1 MKRKIVVLL
10 TCLCVFGACGC
21 SSDHQAKNEVDT
33 QLQVVNSENT
43 ETTEISAAESLE
55 ETSEASSEKEET
67 KVISFEPDT
76 PVNYRGKELQ
86 LSYQE
91 DSVKIQYGDAEYEIN
106 DYVEWIDTGYILEID
121 DTGFY
126 TIIQVCSAND
136 WVTSYIVKYNGNTL
150 DEIAVQN
157 GGVQDASSIS
167 GNQITFH
174 TRADVFGTYGV
185 KIPMRLEN
193 DQLTSVDDFIK
204 FNNEPDP
211 EIYDTLDSPEA
222 KAIYNKEGYKVLT
235 LKRRLKAMSDD
246 GDIEI
251 EEGEQIIPY
260 GFDEKEKKFYFIYHD
275 KQYYFT
281 YEEGDGGYPLTIDG
295 VDQDDMFVYLPYA
308 G

>member
-235 LKRRLKAMSDD
+235 LKRRLKAMSDE
-246 GDIEI
+246 GEIEI
-251 EEGEQIIPY
+251 GEGEQIIPY

-281 YEEGDGGYPLTIDG
+281 YEEGDGGYPSTIDG

>member
-10 TCLCVFGACGC
+10 TCLCVFSACGC

-55 ETSEASSEKEET
+55 ETLEASSEKEET

-260 GFDEKEKKFYFIYHD
+260 GFDEKEKKYYFIYHD
-275 KQYYFT
+275 KQCYFT
-281 YEEGDGGYPLTIDG
+281 YEEGHGGYPLTIDG
-295 VDQDDMFVYLPYA
+295 VNQDDMFVYLPYA

>member
-1 MKRKIVVLL
+1 MKRKIVVMII
-10 TCLCVFGACGC
+10 CLCVFGACGC

-43 ETTEISAAESLE
+43 ETTENIATESLE
-55 ETSEASSEKEET
+55 EASEASSVKEEA
-67 KVISFEPDT
+67 KVISFEPDSPLT
-76 PVNYRGKELQ
+76 YRGKELQ

-91 DSVKIQYGDAEYEIN
+91 DSVKIKYGDAEYEIK

-121 DTGFY
+121 DTSFY
-126 TIIQVCSAND
+126 TIIQVCSVND

-167 GNQITFH
+167 GNQITFN

-193 DQLTSVDDFIK
+193 DQLTSVDDIIK
-204 FNNEPDP
+204 FYNEPDP

-222 KAIYNKEGYKVLT
+222 KAIYNKEGYRVLT
-235 LKRRLKAMSDD
+235 LKRTLKAMSDD
-246 GDIEI
+246 GEIEI
-251 EEGEQIIPY
+251 GEGEQIIPY